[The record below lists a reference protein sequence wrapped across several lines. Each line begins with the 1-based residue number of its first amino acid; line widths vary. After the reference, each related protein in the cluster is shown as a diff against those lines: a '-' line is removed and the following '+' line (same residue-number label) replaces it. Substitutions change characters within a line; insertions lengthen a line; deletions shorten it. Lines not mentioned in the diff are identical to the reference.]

1 MLVFLNPEVDP
12 MGLGYQIKQ
21 AIMTVG
27 SGGIFGMGLGMGIQ
41 RFLPQP
47 LTDSL
52 FALFAEQAGFIGSTV
67 IIILFLLLFW
77 RGYVIAKKS
86 QDIFCKLTALGISF
100 WIVLQGFVHIGV
112 AIGMLPVTGI
122 PLPFISYGGTAT
134 AVSLI
139 GIGILLNISKNERQ
153 A

>member
-1 MLVFLNPEVDP
+1 
-12 MGLGYQIKQ
+12 
-21 AIMTVG
+21 MTVG
-27 SGGIFGMGLGMGIQ
+27 SGGIFGMGLGMGVQ

-52 FALFAEQAGFIGSTV
+52 FALFAEQTGFVGSSAV
-67 IIILFLLLFW
+67 VVLFLLLFW

-86 QDIFCKLTALGISF
+86 RDAFCRLAALGIGF
-100 WIVLQGFVHIGV
+100 WIVLQAYVHIGV
-112 AIGMLPVTGI
+112 ALGMLPVTGI
-122 PLPFISYGGTAT
+122 PLPFISYGGTAN

-153 A
+153 LQNI